1 MPRIELPDTY
11 LEAEVVGQG
20 PAIILSPG
28 LAGLRS
34 FWSAQVPALSAHYR
48 VVTYD
53 HRGCGRSKRDVVEVS
68 VESMAADLLAVLD
81 ALDIERATLLG
92 HSTGGAIGQY
102 LAAHHPDRL
111 TGLVLSCSWPASN
124 PYFARLLDFRKRV
137 LEVMGTADYGLIGSF
152 FLYPPRHLAEH
163 PELLA
168 PKAIDHPELF
178 AQTSR
183 RRIEAI
189 LRFDSRTYLSRVR
202 VPTLIIGAADDM
214 LTPPF
219 FAHELAQLIKGS
231 ELTLL
236 SYGGHSCPVTA
247 TEEYNA
253 RLLHFLARLPQ

>member
-11 LEAEVVGQG
+11 LEAEITGQG
-20 PAIILSPG
+20 AAIILSPG
-28 LAGLRS
+28 LAGLGS
-34 FWSAQVPALSAHYR
+34 FWSRQVPVLSARYKI
-48 VVTYD
+48 VTYD
-53 HRGCGRSKRDVVEVS
+53 HRGCGRSNREVVEVS
-68 VESMAADLLAVLD
+68 VEAMAADLLALLD

-111 TGLVLSCSWPASN
+111 TGLILSCSWPASN

-152 FLYPPRHLAEH
+152 LLYPPRHLAEH
-163 PELLA
+163 PELFD
-168 PKAIDHPELF
+168 PKVIDHPELF

-189 LRFDSRTYLSRVR
+189 LRFDSRAYLSRVR
-202 VPTLIIGAADDM
+202 VPTLVIGAADDM

-219 FAHELAQLIKGS
+219 FAHELARHIIGS
-231 ELTLL
+231 ELSLL

-253 RLLHFLARLPQ
+253 RLMEFLGRLPQ